1 MCLLMCLL
9 KTCTVIPLSQ
19 PTLPTCTTLSYLLYQ
34 LMLLKNIDATLVSS
48 LVADPVCF
56 LVNDTIDKVSS
67 ILASSLVTDMAY
79 ILTNDTL
86 KNIDSI
92 LASSLVPDMVSI
104 LMNGT
109 IDKVSSTSMSI
120 LVNDAASILSVSSLV
135 IDAVNINLILPLFP
149 FPNTPLPFSFHCII
163 GIDFNYYPLLY
174 HNCSAWIESTIP
186 ILRLLISSFHLKYI
200 VIMIIFVLSR
210 NEFLLLNQQID
221 RGIFPLYSYYPTIL
235 VLI

>member
-1 MCLLMCLL
+1 
-9 KTCTVIPLSQ
+9 
-19 PTLPTCTTLSYLLYQ
+19 
-34 LMLLKNIDATLVSS
+34 MLLKNIDATLVSS

-56 LVNDTIDKVSS
+56 LVNDTIDKISS

-135 IDAVNINLILPLFP
+135 IDAVNINLTLPLLP
-149 FPNTPLPFSFHCII
+149 FPNTPKSFSFYYII
-163 GIDFNYYPLLY
+163 GIYFTYYPLLY
-174 HNCSAWIESTIP
+174 HNCSVWIESIIP
-186 ILRLLISSFHLKYI
+186 VLRLLISSFHLRYI
-200 VIMIIFVLSR
+200 VTMIIFVLSR